1 MNFTDE
7 TGVVTIINTDN
18 PEETIDF
25 FAPFNQIE
33 PIVSNTGKQATNNMQ
48 ALGSSITY
56 MRRYLYLIA
65 MDICVNDEI
74 EPTIDKTTNAATKQK
89 PATPAKRTE
98 VKENLTAV
106 EDNASEIQIK
116 GLKNVLKKLKE
127 KDPSKEEMIAKLA
140 IQTNGFKV
148 ISKKDCEVLVE
159 KINGML
165 EG

>member
-1 MNFTDE
+1 
-7 TGVVTIINTDN
+7 
-18 PEETIDF
+18 
-25 FAPFNQIE
+25 
-33 PIVSNTGKQATNNMQ
+33 
-48 ALGSSITY
+48 
-56 MRRYLYLIA
+56 

-74 EPTIDKTTNAATKQK
+74 EPTVDKTTNAATTGASKQK
-89 PATPAKRTE
+89 PATLAKRTE

-106 EDNASEIQIK
+106 EDNASDIQIK

-127 KDPSKEEMIAKLA
+127 KDPSKEEMISKLA